1 MKILSLLENFN
12 QILGVVIALLYF
24 YQVVYLAVGLLT
36 RRRVRKSRQAAL
48 HRYAVLISARN
59 EEEVIGELIDSL
71 KAQDYPDQL
80 LDIYVVA
87 DNCTDHTARVAEEHG
102 ARVYRR
108 FNRVEVGKGYAL
120 DYLLKQ
126 IEADGCADRY
136 HGYFIFDAD
145 NIVDPH
151 FVSEMNRTFDTGKY
165 VAVTGYRN
173 SKNFG
178 QNWVSASNSIWFL
191 REARF
196 VNAARDALGL
206 TCHVSGTGFLLS
218 AEIIREKGGW
228 PYHLMTEDLEFSA
241 ECAALGRKV
250 GYCEGAIIYD
260 EQPISFRQS
269 WDQRKRWAK
278 GFLQVSGKHGPAL
291 LKGMLKGGRRGME
304 CYDIFM
310 LVAPG
315 NLVTVLGGG
324 FQLVTLLGFLLA
336 PDHAMK
342 QVLALTVNFLGGAFL
357 SFYFSMLA
365 FGVLTV
371 ASEWRSIR
379 ARTWQKVAFLPVF
392 PIFMLSYIPIT
403 VAAIFQ
409 KVEWKPIRHQ
419 SVTQLDRVA

>member
-12 QILGVVIALLYF
+12 QILGAIIALLYC
-24 YQVVYLAVGLLT
+24 YQVVYLTVGLFT
-36 RRRVRKSRQAAL
+36 RKRAAKSGPAAL

-71 KAQDYPDQL
+71 KAQNYPDQL

-87 DNCTDHTARVAEEHG
+87 DNCTDRTAAVALDHG
-102 ARVYRR
+102 ATVCRR
-108 FNRVEVGKGYAL
+108 FDRVEVGKGYAL

-126 IEADGCADRY
+126 IEAEGLSNRY

-145 NIVDPH
+145 NIVDPN
-151 FVSEMNRTFDTGKY
+151 FVSEMNKTFDTGKY

-196 VNAARDALGL
+196 VNSARDALGL

-218 AEIIREKGGW
+218 AEIVREKGGW

-241 ECAALGRKV
+241 ECAVLGKKV
-250 GYCEGAIIYD
+250 GYCERAVIYD
-260 EQPISFRQS
+260 EQPTSFRQS

-278 GFLQVSGKHGPAL
+278 GFLQVSGKHGPSL
-291 LKGMLKGGRRGME
+291 LKGVLKGGRRGME

-310 LVAPG
+310 LIAPG
-315 NLVTVLGGG
+315 NLVTLLGGG

-336 PDHAMK
+336 PDYALK

-357 SFYFSMLA
+357 SFYASMLA

-371 ASEWRSIR
+371 ASEWKSIR
-379 ARTWQKVAFLPVF
+379 ARAWQKVAYLPLF
-392 PIFMLSYIPIT
+392 PIFMLSYLPLT

-419 SVTQLDRVA
+419 SMTQLDRAA